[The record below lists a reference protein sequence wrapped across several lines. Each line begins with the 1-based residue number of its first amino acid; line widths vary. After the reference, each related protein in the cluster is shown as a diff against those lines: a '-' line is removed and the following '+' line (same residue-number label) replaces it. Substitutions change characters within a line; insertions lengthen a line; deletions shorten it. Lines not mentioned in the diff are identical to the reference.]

1 MSFNRK
7 TYDEKCYT
15 DRVGRNSHI
24 NDYMLNPAA
33 NNCKDCFQSN
43 PEIRN
48 QKKQA
53 LTDINVEND
62 LFGIDRK
69 DSCADYNNCDE
80 TGCKTQKFDTVPDTQ
95 TLEECNFPTS
105 HSRLDRTVK
114 DLKEATINRWAW
126 LPIDPQKHVVS
137 DISSLS
143 SRNHIKDNYKEQLD
157 VPEDFNNELE
167 YSTTKN
173 IKYTSKTPITPY

>member
-15 DRVGRNSHI
+15 DRVGRNSDI

-62 LFGIDRK
+62 LFGIDR
-69 DSCADYNNCDE
+69 
-80 TGCKTQKFDTVPDTQ
+80 TV
-95 TLEECNFPTS
+95 
-105 HSRLDRTVK
+105 
-114 DLKEATINRWAW
+114 
-126 LPIDPQKHVVS
+126 
-137 DISSLS
+137 
-143 SRNHIKDNYKEQLD
+143 
-157 VPEDFNNELE
+157 
-167 YSTTKN
+167 
-173 IKYTSKTPITPY
+173 